1 MCQDLTTRLRTH
13 SQPASQFA
21 LPTSR
26 LGYLQTMLPRAINTC
41 NASPRTYNDPPLPL
55 PLLHLT
61 HRTTQLALLRSAHS
75 RPSTL
80 CRSSPTPLRPHC
92 FPLLRCSVPVVP
104 YRSHASEHADSIRFA
119 ASLVSPTVWFVSA
132 RFFLPAA
139 SALFFPSFTIA
150 LIFIVDIIEWLERAS
165 DAPALTTF
173 ALESVLWMLFSL
185 ICCYYGASRGYR
197 AEPYATP

>member
-1 MCQDLTTRLRTH
+1 MAPLRSGSQGEPWCAVCQDLTMRLRTH

-104 YRSHASEHADSIRFA
+104 YRSHASEHADSFRRVSRFTDRVVRLCAVLSPRRFCPLFPTA
-119 ASLVSPTVWFVSA
+119 ALLFLSLSLS
-132 RFFLPAA
+132 LC
-139 SALFFPSFTIA
+139 S
-150 LIFIVDIIEWLERAS
+150 
-165 DAPALTTF
+165 
-173 ALESVLWMLFSL
+173 LFSVSL
-185 ICCYYGASRGYR
+185 SYVL
-197 AEPYATP
+197 T